1 MATLVNGVVAADP
14 GMAGRV
20 HVEHLAVADGAVL
33 PYGLIKQKRC
43 R

>member
-1 MATLVNGVVAADP
+1 MATLVDGVVAADL
-14 GMAGRV
+14 GMARRV

-33 PYGLIKQKRC
+33 SYGLIKQKRC